1 MHYRSQLDFVAQ
13 RIEHRTRNA
22 KVAGSI
28 PSRGQVEFSTCP
40 IWFEQ
45 YSYEI
50 SIYITHIPT
59 SSNNSRKRNN
69 SYPKII
75 HTKY

>member
-1 MHYRSQLDFVAQ
+1 MS
-13 RIEHRTRNA
+13 ES
-22 KVAGSI
+22 KGSI

-50 SIYITHIPT
+50 FHLNYTCTHE
-59 SSNNSRKRNN
+59 
-69 SYPKII
+69 
-75 HTKY
+75 